1 MHQRPLHDKPHHY
14 LQQVGNKAF
23 LCTVVTVLVFSGV
36 EVPLGNVPLTSFG
49 SDKSNYVTADELA
62 STWHKLGIDATD
74 EEVENFIEVCLFYKY
89 LRF

>member
-1 MHQRPLHDKPHHY
+1 M
-14 LQQVGNKAF
+14 F
-23 LCTVVTVLVFSGV
+23 LGV

-74 EEVENFIEVCLFYKY
+74 EEVENFIEVCLVREIFINILDFIKILWIYKY
-89 LRF
+89 PRI